1 MKNIEKQV
9 KVVITGNDVIINIMS
24 SENKEVKKDLIRNL
38 INPTD
43 MDRAWENHENNMYVG
58 IKNHNTENG
67 EVSYT
72 IFIDETMVDLGLDEN
87 IRYLKFKLSSDLA
100 TTLLQDFYM
109 KGLENKDLR
118 ISELNN
124 LTIEGGK
131 AHLEEIRI
139 AIQMTLFEEL
149 SKFMIEES

>member
-24 SENKEVKKDLIRNL
+24 SENKEVKKDLIHNL

-72 IFIDETMVDLGLDEN
+72 IFIDETVVDLGLDEN

-100 TTLLQDFYM
+100 TALLQDFYM
-109 KGLENKDLR
+109 EGLENKDLK

-124 LTIEGGK
+124 LTIEGEK

-139 AIQMTLFEEL
+139 AIQMTIFEEL
-149 SKFMIEES
+149 SKFMEES